1 MRSAGS
7 SAPSL
12 TPALVPALAPALA
25 LVMVFAPIGCGD
37 DGGAETGASA
47 SSSGSG
53 ASGASGPSGTA
64 SSGEGSSGSEGS
76 SGGSGSEGSTSAG
89 SSDGSAGTSTS
100 TGGETSGSSGEAT
113 STGGALDECPRVR
126 VVVQPGNVLNVRPDP
141 STKGAPVGSLA
152 NGAIVDVLS
161 IVHGEAIDGV
171 DLWYEVDDGQVSGFV
186 FGAFVECTLEEPP
199 ELLPPDGY
207 YLPLEC
213 GMSAKITQGN
223 FGNFSH
229 QGTSA
234 YAFDFSLGVG
244 TPLVAIADGEVIY
257 VYDKTKPGDPCY
269 NGGDASCIDKA
280 NLVTLLHGDGTTSL
294 YAHLSA
300 VKVTV
305 GAMVTRGT
313 AVGLSGSSGYSTGR
327 HAHVARQEKCNWGTC
342 QSIAVSFEDVP
353 GDGVPKTGDTVTSM
367 NCP

>member
-1 MRSAGS
+1 MAARALLRVLS
-7 SAPSL
+7 PSL
-12 TPALVPALAPALA
+12 LLLVA
-25 LVMVFAPIGCGD
+25 VSGCGD
-37 DGGAETGASA
+37 E
-47 SSSGSG
+47 
-53 ASGASGPSGTA
+53 
-64 SSGEGSSGSEGS
+64 GEGSSGAGATSTSGEATGS
-76 SGGSGSEGSTSAG
+76 AGTGSTSAG
-89 SSDGSAGTSTS
+89 TGEGSTISGSASSGATSGSTS
-100 TGGETSGSSGEAT
+100 GETSGSGSGSTTGEGT
-113 STGGALDECPRVR
+113 STTGEGTSTTGGALEDCPRLR
-126 VVVQPGNVLNVRPDP
+126 VLVPDGQVLNVRPDP
-141 STKGAPVGSLA
+141 STQSPPVATLA
-152 NGAIVDVLS
+152 KGAIVDV
-161 IVHGEAIDGV
+161 VAKVKGEALEGNDAWFEIAAPM
-171 DLWYEVDDGQVSGFV
+171 GFV
-186 FGAFVECTLEEPP
+186 WSGLVECTTDEPP
-199 ELLPPDGY
+199 PPTGFW
-207 YLPLEC
+207 LPLEC

-305 GAMVTRGT
+305 GATVPRGP

-327 HAHVARQEKCNWGTC
+327 HAHVARQETCKWGTC